1 MNKTSLQHLTTL
13 CRIYAAM
20 KRAIRLGYA
29 QYVTNKKGEAF
40 LRVTYTR
47 NKANAFTF
55 YDKAQKDVTS
65 LVLSVL
71 RSVETV

>member
-1 MNKTSLQHLTTL
+1 MNQTSLQHLTTL

-29 QYVTNKKGEAF
+29 QYVTNKKGNAF
-40 LRVTYTR
+40 LRVNYSR
-47 NKANAFTF
+47 NQANAFTF
-55 YDKAQKDVTS
+55 WHGQKDVTS

-71 RSVETV
+71 RSQEAF

>member
-1 MNKTSLQHLTTL
+1 MNHTSLRHLTTL

-29 QYVTNKKGEAF
+29 QYVANKKGQAF
-40 LRVTYTR
+40 LRVNYSR
-47 NKANAFTF
+47 NEVNAFSF
-55 YDKAQKDVTS
+55 WHGQKDVTN

-71 RSVETV
+71 RMQEIA